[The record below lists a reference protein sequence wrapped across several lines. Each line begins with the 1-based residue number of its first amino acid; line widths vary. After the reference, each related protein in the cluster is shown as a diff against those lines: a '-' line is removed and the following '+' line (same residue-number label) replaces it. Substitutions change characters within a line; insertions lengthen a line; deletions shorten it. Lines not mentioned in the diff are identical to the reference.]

1 MKTQKIALI
10 GGPGTGKT
18 TLINALITK
27 GYSCMEE
34 ISRQITL
41 EAQEKGIEQLFLE
54 DPLMF
59 SEQLLLGR
67 QKQFLAA
74 DSLQQEVVFF
84 DRGLPDVVAYLDYL
98 NGSYPDYFKTIC
110 SQNTYDKVFILKP
123 WKAIYEQDNERYET
137 FEQALILHDFLVK
150 TYTEY
155 GYSIIETPFGTVEE
169 RLNFILNHLNQ
180 SE

>member
-1 MKTQKIALI
+1 MNTQKIALI

-18 TLINALITK
+18 TLINALKTK
-27 GYSCMEE
+27 GYFCMEE

-54 DPLMF
+54 DPLLF

-67 QKQFLAA
+67 QQQFLDA
-74 DSLQQEVVFF
+74 DKLSDKFVFF

-98 NGSYPDYFKTIC
+98 KSSYPESFKTIC
-110 SQNTYDKVFILKP
+110 NQHLYDKVFILKP

-137 FEQALILHDFLVK
+137 FEQALIIHDFLVK
-150 TYTEY
+150 SYTEY
-155 GYSIIETPFGTVEE
+155 GYTIIDTPFGTIEE
-169 RLNFILNHLNQ
+169 RIEFIENHLN
-180 SE
+180 SNE

>member
-18 TLINALITK
+18 TLINALKTK

-59 SEQLLLGR
+59 SEQLLIGR
-67 QKQFLAA
+67 QKQFIEA
-74 DSLQQEVVFF
+74 DLIQQEVVFF

-98 NGSYPDYFKTIC
+98 KSSYPDSFKTIC
-110 SQNTYDKVFILKP
+110 SQHNYDAVYILNP

-137 FEQALILHDFLVK
+137 FEQGLILHDYLVK
-150 TYTEY
+150 TYTAY
-155 GYSIIETPFGTVEE
+155 GYQIIDTPFGTVEE
-169 RLNFILNHLNQ
+169 RVEFILNHLNQ

>member
-1 MKTQKIALI
+1 MNTQKIALI

-18 TLINALITK
+18 TLINALKTK
-27 GYSCMEE
+27 GYFCMEE

-54 DPLMF
+54 DPLLF

-67 QKQFLAA
+67 QQQFLDA
-74 DSLQQEVVFF
+74 DKLSDKFVFF

-98 NGSYPDYFKTIC
+98 KSSYPESFKMIC
-110 SQNTYDKVFILKP
+110 NQHLYDKVFILKP

-137 FEQALILHDFLVK
+137 FEQALIIHDFLVK
-150 TYTEY
+150 SYTEY
-155 GYSIIETPFGTVEE
+155 GYTIIDTPFGTIEE
-169 RLNFILNHLNQ
+169 RIEFIENHLN
-180 SE
+180 SNE

>member
-1 MKTQKIALI
+1 MKTQKIAII

-18 TLINALITK
+18 TLINALRTK

-41 EAQEKGIEQLFLE
+41 DAQEKGIEQLFLE

-59 SEQLLLGR
+59 SEHLLLGR

-74 DSLQQEVVFF
+74 DSLQEEVVFF

-98 NGSYPDYFKTIC
+98 KCSYLDSFKTIC
-110 SQNTYDKVFILKP
+110 SQHTYDNVFILKP

-150 TYTEY
+150 TYTDY

-180 SE
+180 IE

>member
-18 TLINALITK
+18 TLINALKTR

-41 EAQEKGIEQLFLE
+41 EAQKKGIAQLFLE

-67 QKQFLAA
+67 QKQFLEA
-74 DSLQQEVVFF
+74 DSLPQEVVFF

-98 NGSYPDYFKTIC
+98 KSSYPDSFKTIC
-110 SQNTYDKVFILKP
+110 SQHKYDIVFILKP

-150 TYTEY
+150 TYSKY
-155 GYSIIETPFGTVEE
+155 GYSIIDTPFGTVEE
-169 RLNFILNHLNQ
+169 RLSFIINHLNQ

>member
-18 TLINALITK
+18 TLINALRTK

-41 EAQEKGIEQLFLE
+41 EAQQKGIEQLFLE

-59 SEQLLLGR
+59 SEHLLLGR

-74 DSLQQEVVFF
+74 DSLQQQLVFF

-98 NGSYPDYFKTIC
+98 KCSYPVSFKTIC
-110 SQNTYDKVFILKP
+110 SQHTYDKVFILTP

-150 TYTEY
+150 TYTDY
-155 GYSIIETPFGTVEE
+155 GYSIIETPYGTVEE

>member
-18 TLINALITK
+18 TLINALKTR

-41 EAQEKGIEQLFLE
+41 EAQKKGIAQLFLE

-59 SEQLLLGR
+59 SEHLLLGR
-67 QKQFLAA
+67 QKQFLEA

-98 NGSYPDYFKTIC
+98 KSSYPDSFKTIC
-110 SQNTYDKVFILKP
+110 SQHKYDTVFILKP
-123 WKAIYEQDNERYET
+123 WEAIYEQDNERYET

-155 GYSIIETPFGTVEE
+155 GYSIIDTPFGTVEE
-169 RLNFILNHLNQ
+169 RLAFILNHLNQ

>member
-1 MKTQKIALI
+1 MNTQKIALI

-27 GYSCMEE
+27 GYNCMEE

-41 EAQEKGIEQLFLE
+41 DAQEKGIDQLFLE
-54 DPLMF
+54 EPLLF
-59 SEQLLLGR
+59 SEHLLMGR
-67 QKQFLAA
+67 QKQFLKA
-74 DSLQQEVVFF
+74 DTLQEEIVFF

-98 NGSYPDYFKTIC
+98 KSSYPDSFKIIC
-110 SQNTYDKVFILKP
+110 SQHNYDKVFILKP
-123 WKAIYEQDNERYET
+123 WKAIYQQDNERYET

-150 TYTEY
+150 TYTDY
-155 GYSIIETPFGTVEE
+155 GYTIIDTPFGTVEE
-169 RLNFILNHLNQ
+169 RIDFILNHLNG

>member
-1 MKTQKIALI
+1 MNTQKIALI

-27 GYSCMEE
+27 GYNCMEE

-41 EAQEKGIEQLFLE
+41 DAQEKGIDQLFLE
-54 DPLMF
+54 EPLLF
-59 SEQLLLGR
+59 SEHLLMGR
-67 QKQFLAA
+67 QKQFLKA
-74 DSLQQEVVFF
+74 DTLQEEIVFF

-98 NGSYPDYFKTIC
+98 KSSYPDSFKIIC
-110 SQNTYDKVFILKP
+110 SQHNYDKVFILKP
-123 WKAIYEQDNERYET
+123 WKAIYQQDNERYET

-150 TYTEY
+150 TYTDY
-155 GYSIIETPFGTVEE
+155 GYAIIDTPFGTVEE
-169 RLNFILNHLNQ
+169 RIDFILNHLNG